1 REWGSDRSGGGPSA
15 DLRLEHLEH
24 GGPIAVELLQSHP
37 ADLAETI
44 DRTRFGL
51 DDAVQRGIGED
62 DIGGH
67 TLLLGLLGPPG
78 AQGLEQGGVGGV
90 EFCLGPA
97 SAAGSC
103 LLARSEE
110 HTSELQSRFG

>member
-1 REWGSDRSGGGPSA
+1 CVRVRHDLGADDAGGRPKTGSITIGPGSPTYASGVRHRRSAVREWGSDRSGGGPSA

-51 DDAVQRGIGED
+51 DDAVQRGIG
-62 DIGGH
+62 
-67 TLLLGLLGPPG
+67 
-78 AQGLEQGGVGGV
+78 
-90 EFCLGPA
+90 
-97 SAAGSC
+97 
-103 LLARSEE
+103 
-110 HTSELQSRFG
+110 